1 MTSDQFVFS
10 DEFSLVQVQLVTLFD
25 DSRDRLRILESPLYS
40 DFIYK
45 CQKRPNTSAKRDLRQ
60 VPKVFYTVTLY
71 RKYTWA
77 LTFEDFFFAG
87 VHGACDEDLVRVSD
101 VDEICSKYQQ

>member
-1 MTSDQFVFS
+1 MGARAVATRRHCPRPTWRWRRRNTFS
-10 DEFSLVQVQLVTLFD
+10 KV
-25 DSRDRLRILESPLYS
+25 LYM
-40 DFIYK
+40 
-45 CQKRPNTSAKRDLRQ
+45 
-60 VPKVFYTVTLY
+60 VTLY

-101 VDEICSKYQQ
+101 VDEICSKYQ